1 MQVEK
6 ITTDPAEAPRFM
18 RGAIVRMRRAR
29 WRVVDIRPFDG
40 CAIVTLAGLAPPH
53 AGLERRVLTPFDT
66 IEPIERTRRARIV
79 KAGAWTRACRALVA
93 ADTPP
98 ASLRSAARARIDLLA
113 YQLEPALAIVGGLG
127 CRVLLADEVGLGKTI
142 QAGLIASEL
151 RARGA
156 IDRLLVLAPAGLRE
170 QWVAE
175 LHDRFGIEAT
185 LVDAQSL
192 RRIASTLPIDLNPW
206 TTMAAAVASIDYV
219 KRPEVLPVAAR
230 CPWDLVVVDEAHA
243 SAADS
248 DRRAA
253 VHALCA
259 RAPYV
264 LLLSATPH
272 NGDERAF
279 ESLCAIGSLGDERDD
294 PLLVFRRT
302 RHDAG
307 LAARRRVHTLR
318 VRSSP
323 VEQRVHRAL
332 ARYSQAVRAERG
344 DACLALAVLHK
355 RALSSA
361 WALAESIDRRLAML
375 AAPADADA
383 GRQLALPMFDVNG
396 DFTPEDDAPAWPEGV
411 GLADADRE
419 RRLLEPLADA
429 ARTAAARESKVAALN
444 RLLRRIGESVV
455 VFTEYRDTLQH
466 LRALLQRPSI
476 ALHGGLTREE
486 RARALNAFVHRP
498 GSVLLA
504 TDAAGEG
511 LNLHHSCRTV
521 INLELPWNPMRLEQR
536 IGRVDRIGQAQTVHA
551 FHLIADGTGEL
562 RILRRLRERIDAA
575 KAAIGAPDP
584 LAVVEVAI
592 DEP

>member
-1 MQVEK
+1 MLVEK
-6 ITTDPAEAPRFM
+6 ITTGSAEASRVT
-18 RGAIVRMRRAR
+18 RGAIVRVRRAR

-40 CAIVTLAGLAPPH
+40 CAIVTLAGVAPPH

-66 IEPIERTRRARIV
+66 IEPINTTRRPRIV

-93 ADTPP
+93 ADAPP
-98 ASLRSAARARIDLLA
+98 ASLRSAARARIDLLG
-113 YQLEPALAIVGGLG
+113 YQLEPALAIVRGLG

-151 RARGA
+151 RERGA

-170 QWVAE
+170 QWIAE
-175 LHDRFGIEAT
+175 LRDRFAIDAT
-185 LVDAQSL
+185 LLDAHSL
-192 RRIASTLPIDLNPW
+192 RGIAAMLPIDLNPW

-219 KRPEVLPVAAR
+219 KRPEVLPAAAA
-230 CPWDLVVVDEAHA
+230 CLWDLIVVDEAHA
-243 SAADS
+243 SAAES

-259 RAPYV
+259 RASYV
-264 LLLSATPH
+264 LLLTATPH
-272 NGDERAF
+272 NGDQRAF
-279 ESLCAIGSLGDERDD
+279 ESLCAIGSVGDERDD

-318 VRSSP
+318 VRSS
-323 VEQRVHRAL
+323 VDERRVHRAL
-332 ARYSQAVRAERG
+332 ARYSRAVRAERG

-375 AAPADADA
+375 AAPGDGAA
-383 GRQLALPMFDVNG
+383 GEQLTLPMFDANG
-396 DFTPEDDAPAWPEGV
+396 DFTPEDDAPAWPESV

-419 RRLLEPLADA
+419 RRLLGPIAEA
-429 ARTAAARESKVAALN
+429 ARAAAARESKVAALN
-444 RLLRRIGESVV
+444 RLLRRIRESLVV
-455 VFTEYRDTLQH
+455 YTEYRDTLQH
-466 LRALLQRPSI
+466 LHALLLRPCI
-476 ALHGGLTREE
+476 VLHGGLTREE
-486 RARALNAFVHRP
+486 RSRALNAFVHRP

-521 INLELPWNPMRLEQR
+521 VNLELPWNPMRLEQR
-536 IGRVDRIGQAQTVHA
+536 IGRVDRIGQGRTVHA

-584 LAVVEVAI
+584 LAVAEVAI